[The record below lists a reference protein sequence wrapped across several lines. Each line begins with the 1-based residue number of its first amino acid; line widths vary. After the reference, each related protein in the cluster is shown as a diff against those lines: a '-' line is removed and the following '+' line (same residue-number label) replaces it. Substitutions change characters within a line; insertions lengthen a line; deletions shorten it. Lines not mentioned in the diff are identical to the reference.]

1 MPNHYPFSLQ
11 PLSYGCGGLAPCLN
25 RETVCNHYEHRHQQ
39 LCQQSQS
46 EFASLSCCYQSW
58 TLEQLL
64 TPGLTGFRRKS
75 AARLCVN
82 PGGVYNHNLYWSSM
96 TSCGSGYPLG
106 ELGKRIVQQ
115 YQTFAQ
121 FRQQFQASAMAVFG
135 SGWTWLAVDADDRLH
150 MINTAN
156 QEVLPLQRFQPLLI
170 VDLWEHAYY
179 LQYQYNRERYLDNWW
194 RLVNWRFAES
204 QYQASKAIWA

>member
-1 MPNHYPFSLQ
+1 MLLYP
-11 PLSYGCGGLAPCLN
+11 A
-25 RETVCNHYEHRHQQ
+25 
-39 LCQQSQS
+39 
-46 EFASLSCCYQSW
+46 YQSW

-64 TPGLTGFRRKS
+64 TE
-75 AARLCVN
+75 ADRLPEEIGGKALRN
-82 PGGVYNHNLYWSSM
+82 AGGVYNHNLYWSSM